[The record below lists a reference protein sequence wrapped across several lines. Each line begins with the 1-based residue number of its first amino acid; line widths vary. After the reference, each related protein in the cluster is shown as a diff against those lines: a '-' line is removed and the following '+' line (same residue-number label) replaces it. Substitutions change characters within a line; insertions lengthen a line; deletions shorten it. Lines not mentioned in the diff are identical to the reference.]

1 MNKTRMITI
10 ALTLVLGCWTPTH
23 AQGIPVFD
31 AANLVQN
38 IVTAVQTVF
47 MVANQ
52 VLELTPLGEIVVG
65 DDFQTD
71 LDSLGEI
78 VQAAQGLSYDL
89 ASLNSQIGTLF
100 NLQSVPRGSSA
111 LRTRLAEIR
120 QVVFDCYVYALRTQT
135 LLQTAQRTVRHL
147 KALMAAVGDLVGNM
161 QGNQTLTQMDSTLT
175 ATLEKLQVQT
185 AAYNR
190 AQSVE
195 RLSDVMMLQS
205 FQEINDAMMEDYPK

>member
-1 MNKTRMITI
+1 MMTITFI
-10 ALTLVLGCWTPTH
+10 LVLGCWTPAHT
-23 AQGIPVFD
+23 QGLPVFD

-38 IVTAVQTVF
+38 LVTAVQTVF

-52 VLELTPLGEIVVG
+52 ILELTPLGEIIVG
-65 DDFQTD
+65 EDFQAD

-78 VQAAQGLSYDL
+78 VQAAQGLSYDM
-89 ASLNSQIGTLF
+89 ASLNSQISTLF
-100 NLQSVPRGSSA
+100 DLQSVPRGSTA
-111 LRTRLAEIR
+111 LRRRLADIR
-120 QVVFDCYVYALRTQT
+120 QVVFDCHVYALRTQT

-147 KALMAAVGDLVGNM
+147 KALIAAVGDLVGNM
-161 QGNQTLTQMDSTLT
+161 QSNQTLSQMDSTLT

-185 AAYNR
+185 AASNR

-195 RLSDVMMLQS
+195 RLRDVMMLQS